1 MLLASVS
8 ARVNKPH
15 MMALKSR
22 FSPKKAARRAYS
34 KNLLDGSRPN
44 VEASEEDHVVVS
56 SVVVLGGLV
65 SSLDILGGEGAGA
78 QLCED
83 AVEGGACAGCDGEE
97 EPG

>member
-1 MLLASVS
+1 MTKFALVLMTLTRTVLLASVS

-56 SVVVLGGLV
+56 SVVVLG
-65 SSLDILGGEGAGA
+65 D
-78 QLCED
+78 
-83 AVEGGACAGCDGEE
+83 
-97 EPG
+97 